1 MPIADEPFVY
11 VTTTGRTTGKPRQ
24 IEIWFVVRA
33 GCIYILAEHGRN
45 AQWVKNILRDPR
57 VKVRLAGLAFDA
69 TARVLDAQADADT
82 WRAAQDLAR
91 AKYGW
96 GDGLPVE
103 IRPDATFAELA

>member
-1 MPIADEPFVY
+1 MKLADEPFVY
-11 VTTTGRTTGKPRQ
+11 VTTTGRVTGKPRP

-33 GCIYILAEHGRN
+33 GCIYILAEHGEK
-45 AQWVKNILRDPR
+45 AQWVMNILRDPH

-69 TARVLDAQADADT
+69 TARVLDPQADADR

-91 AKYGW
+91 TKYGW

-103 IRPDATFAELA
+103 IRPNAPLAELA

>member
-1 MPIADEPFVY
+1 MSIADEPFIY

-24 IEIWFVVRA
+24 IEIWFVVHA

-45 AQWVKNILRDPR
+45 AQWVMNILRDSR

-69 TARVLDAQADADT
+69 TARVLDPQADADT

-103 IRPDATFAELA
+103 IHPNATLAELA